1 MSRRLTG
8 TSYAI
13 LGLLAIRPWSTY
25 ELTQQMERSLRR
37 FWPRAASKLYEEPKK
52 LAALGLA
59 TATQESVGR
68 RPRTR
73 YAATAEGR
81 RELARWLSEPG
92 AVPVLESEALLKV
105 FFAEHGTKADLL
117 ATLENLRSWA
127 EANLREDARIASSYV
142 AGTGPFPA
150 RAAQLALV
158 GRYVSDFADM
168 TLQWAEWATAVVTEW
183 PHDISQA
190 PASTDTLRH
199 IARRAEQVTGRD
211 PHGAG

>member
-1 MSRRLTG
+1 MSSRLTG

-25 ELTQQMERSLRR
+25 ELTQQMERSMRR

-59 TATQESVGR
+59 TASQELVGR

-81 RELARWLSEPG
+81 RALANWLSQTPAAPALECEP
-92 AVPVLESEALLKV
+92 LLKV
-105 FFAEHGTKADLL
+105 FFAEYGTKDDLL

-127 EANLREDARIASSYV
+127 EATLRDDARIAESY
-142 AGTGPFPA
+142 ASGTGPFPA

-158 GRYVSDFADM
+158 GRYLADFADM
-168 TLQWAEWATAVVTEW
+168 TMQWTQWATDVVSEW
-183 PHDISQA
+183 PDDISQA
-190 PASTDTLRH
+190 PEQADTMRQ
-199 IARRAEQVTGRD
+199 IARRAQQRLRD
-211 PHGAG
+211 E